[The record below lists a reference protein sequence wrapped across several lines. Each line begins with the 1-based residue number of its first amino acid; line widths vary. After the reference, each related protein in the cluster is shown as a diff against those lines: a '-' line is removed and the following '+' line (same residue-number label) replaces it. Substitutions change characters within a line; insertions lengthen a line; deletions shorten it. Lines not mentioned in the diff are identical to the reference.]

1 MVTFFG
7 ELAHKLADRWL
18 TLLVAPG
25 ALWLAAV
32 TIAIKLGNAH
42 WADARR
48 LVRELN
54 GLLVGVHGAAET
66 GAILVGA
73 LIAAAAAGIGAQAIG
88 TVIGSLWL
96 AEWPGWLGPC
106 DRYLTGKRRQTWDN
120 LGSRIEEAEAGVRV
134 TRLVTARARLLRAAG
149 DSAAANKAIA
159 GVSLQDADLSYDL
172 AVRRRDAL
180 IARRERIC
188 TARPARPT
196 WIGDCVAAVQAR
208 ILAEYGLDLAVTWP
222 RLWLTLPDSIK
233 SEITSIRSAL
243 DRACALAGWGLLYLA
258 IGVIWWPCLI
268 IGPITFLTGWHR
280 ARSAAGDLAILI
292 ESAIDVHAMDL
303 ATALSMATADG
314 RLTPETGRLMT
325 VRFRKGG

>member
-7 ELAHKLADRWL
+7 ELAQKLADRWL
-18 TLLVAPG
+18 TVLVVPG

-32 TIAIKLGNAH
+32 TVAIKLGNAH

-48 LVRELN
+48 LVRELSR
-54 GLLVGVHGAAET
+54 LLVGVHGAAET
-66 GAILVGA
+66 GAILVGT
-73 LIAAAAAGIGAQAIG
+73 LVAAAAAGIGAQAIG
-88 TVIGSLWL
+88 AVIGRLWL
-96 AEWPGWLGPC
+96 AEWPAWLGPG
-106 DRYLTGKRRQTWDN
+106 DRYLTGRRRQAWDN
-120 LGSRIEEAEAGVRV
+120 LGGRIEEAQARVREA
-134 TRLVTARARLLRAAG
+134 RLATARARLVRAAG
-149 DSAAANKAIA
+149 DSAAADKAMT
-159 GVSLQDADLSYDL
+159 GVSLQDAVLSYDL

-222 RLWLTLPDSIK
+222 RLWLTLPDSTK
-233 SEITSIRSAL
+233 SEVTSIRSAL
-243 DRACALAGWGLLYLA
+243 DRACALAGWGLLYFA
-258 IGVIWWPCLI
+258 VGVLWWPCLI

-292 ESAIDVHAMDL
+292 ESAIDVHGMDL

-314 RLTPETGRLMT
+314 RLTLEIGRLMT